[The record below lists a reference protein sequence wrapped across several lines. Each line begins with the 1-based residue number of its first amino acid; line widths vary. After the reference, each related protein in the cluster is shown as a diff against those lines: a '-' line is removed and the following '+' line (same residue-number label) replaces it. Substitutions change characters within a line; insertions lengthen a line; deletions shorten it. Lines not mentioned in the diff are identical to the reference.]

1 MRILKA
7 DPTPGGRQ
15 LRSIIENFEEAERWS
30 PERLARY
37 QAEQLGRLLAHAYET
52 VPFHRARLAAAG
64 YRPGMAISPEFWRS
78 LPALERRDLQDQ
90 GDALKSTR
98 LPAEYGKTFKISTS
112 GSTAMPVSVWRS
124 DLQALILEAV
134 VLRKVLWQGCDFAA
148 KLGVVMRDPEK
159 LSGPPA
165 GRHYPDWGSPA
176 ALMFATGP
184 SVVLDNGASIAEI
197 VAWLAREAPAY
208 LRIAPTLLKEVS
220 FHLLDRGMGPP
231 TLRGIMSSAEVVA
244 PGLRALVRRVF
255 GVDVFASYGANEAGT
270 IALQCPAHE
279 HYHVQAEAT
288 LVEVIDD
295 EGKPCAP
302 GQVGTVLLT
311 ALHSFAYPLIRY
323 AIGDRAEVGGPCS
336 CGRPHPVLRQIIGRT
351 RDQIVLPSGQRR
363 YVHFGQV
370 LAFWDFGDI
379 RQFQVV
385 QKTHQDLELRLVTR
399 RPLSAEIEAEL
410 ARRLRGMTGEH
421 FRVAITYHD
430 AIPLTAG
437 GKFIDL
443 ICEVADEAPGRLAG

>member
-1 MRILKA
+1 M
-7 DPTPGGRQ
+7 
-15 LRSIIENFEEAERWS
+15 ENFEQTERWS

-52 VPFHRARLAAAG
+52 VPFHCARLAAAG
-64 YRPGMAISPEFWRS
+64 FRPGMAISPEFWRS
-78 LPALERRDLQDQ
+78 LPALERSDLQDQ

-98 LPAEYGKTFKISTS
+98 LPPEHGESVKISTS
-112 GSTAMPVSVWRS
+112 GSTAMPVSVWRT
-124 DLQALILEAV
+124 DFQALLLEAV
-134 VLRKVLWQGCDFAA
+134 VLRKVLWQGCDFEA

-165 GRHYPDWGSPA
+165 GRHYADWGSPT
-176 ALMFATGP
+176 ALVFETGP
-184 SVVLDNGASIAEI
+184 AVMLDNSASIAEM

-220 FHLLDRGMGPP
+220 FHLLDGGIAPP
-231 TLRGIMSSAEVVA
+231 KLQGIMSSAEVIA
-244 PGLRALVRRVF
+244 PDLRALARRVF
-255 GVDVFASYGANEAGT
+255 GTGIFASYGANEAGT
-270 IALQCPAHE
+270 IALQCPTHE

-302 GQVGTVLLT
+302 GQVGRILLT

-323 AIGDRAEVGGPCS
+323 AIGDRAEVGGPCP
-336 CGRPHPVLRQIIGRT
+336 CGRPHPVLRQIVGRT

-363 YVHFGQV
+363 YCHFGQ
-370 LAFWDFGDI
+370 LLGFWDFKDI

-385 QKTHQDLELRLVTR
+385 QKTHYDLELRLVAR
-399 RPLSAEIEAEL
+399 RRLSAEVEAEVSK
-410 ARRLRGMTGEH
+410 RLRAMTGEH
-421 FRVAITYHD
+421 FKVALSYRD
-430 AIPLTAG
+430 AIPPAAS
-437 GKFIDL
+437 GKFLDL
-443 ICEVADEAPGRLAG
+443 VCEVADAAPNMLPA